1 MKLLQRIL
9 SILAVLAIGTGFAL
23 AMSTEP
29 DAVQG
34 EFARV
39 FHVHVPSA
47 WLAFLA
53 FGVTLAGSI
62 GWLIWRK
69 PLADHTA
76 AASAEIGVFF
86 TGLAIIT
93 GMIWGYPVWGVAWDW
108 GDARLVST
116 AVMFFVYVGYLALR
130 RAIPDPV
137 VRATRSAVLG
147 SLAFLLV
154 PAVYFSVELFR
165 TLHQGMTITPQGS
178 SMSAEMLVAFLVNL
192 LAFTILYLAFLV
204 SRTRLSFA
212 RAALSIGRTPSDR
225 GDVEPPDLEAI
236 RD

>member
-1 MKLLQRIL
+1 MKLLQRTL
-9 SILAVLAIGTGFAL
+9 TTLAFLAIAAGFVL

-34 EFARV
+34 DFARV

-62 GWLIWRK
+62 GWLMTKK
-69 PLADHTA
+69 PVTDHVA

-86 TGLAIIT
+86 TGLALVT

-116 AVMFFVYVGYLALR
+116 AVMFFVYIGYLALR
-130 RAIPDPV
+130 RAIPDPT

-154 PAVYFSVELFR
+154 PAVYFSVEIFR

-178 SMSAEMLVAFLVNL
+178 SMSSEMLVAFLVNL
-192 LAFTILYLAFLV
+192 AAFTILYLAFLV
-204 SRTRLSFA
+204 SRTRLAFEQAASGLA
-212 RAALSIGRTPSDR
+212 RHQPGMS
-225 GDVEPPDLEAI
+225 DVEPPDLGAI
-236 RD
+236 RG

>member
-1 MKLLQRIL
+1 MKVLQRIL
-9 SILAVLAIGTGFAL
+9 IGLSVVTLGYGFWL
-23 AMSTEP
+23 AMTTAP

-53 FGVTLAGSI
+53 FGVTLLGSLT
-62 GWLIWRK
+62 WLAAKR
-69 PLADHTA
+69 PLADHVA

-86 TGLAIIT
+86 TGLAIAT
-93 GMIWGYPVWGVAWDW
+93 GMIWGRPVWGVAWDW

-116 AVMFFVYVGYLALR
+116 AVMFFVYLAYLALR
-130 RAIPDPV
+130 RSIPDPR

-165 TLHQGMTITPQGS
+165 TLHQGMTITPQGA
-178 SMSAEMLVAFLVNL
+178 SMSGEMVTAFLVNL

-204 SRTRLSFA
+204 SRTRLALAEEA
-212 RAALSIGRTPSDR
+212 RGP
-225 GDVEPPDLEAI
+225 VEARLAGTVVDAPDLGAI
-236 RD
+236 RG

>member
-1 MKLLQRIL
+1 MKLAQRIL
-9 SILAVLAIGTGFAL
+9 TVLALAAIITGLVL
-23 AMSTEP
+23 AMNTEP

-53 FGVTLAGSI
+53 FGVTLLGSI

-69 PLADHTA
+69 PAADHLA

-86 TGLAIIT
+86 TGLALVT

-154 PAVYFSVELFR
+154 PAVYFSVEIFR
-165 TLHQGMTITPQGS
+165 TLHQGMTITPQGA
-178 SMSAEMLVAFLVNL
+178 SMSSEMLVAFLVNL
-192 LAFTILYLAFLV
+192 MAFTILYLAFLV
-204 SRTRLSFA
+204 SRTRLAFA
-212 RAALSIGRTPSDR
+212 QAEAAASRPVSGL
-225 GDVEPPDLEAI
+225 GDVEPPDLGAI
-236 RD
+236 RG

>member
-1 MKLLQRIL
+1 MKLLQRTL
-9 SILAVLAIGTGFAL
+9 SLLALVALGAGFYL
-23 AMSTEP
+23 AMSTQP

-62 GWLIWRK
+62 GWLVWRK
-69 PLADHTA
+69 PGADHTA

-86 TGLAIIT
+86 TGLALVT

-116 AVMFFVYVGYLALR
+116 AVMFFVYIGYLALR
-130 RAIPDPV
+130 RAVADPE

-154 PAVYFSVELFR
+154 PAVYFSVEIFR

-178 SMSAEMLVAFLVNL
+178 SMSSEMLLAFLINL
-192 LAFTILYLAFLV
+192 LAFTLVYLAFLV
-204 SRTRLSFA
+204 SRTRLAYAQAAA
-212 RAALSIGRTPSDR
+212 RR
-225 GDVEPPDLEAI
+225 GPAPATSDVEPPDLGAI
-236 RD
+236 RG

>member
-1 MKLLQRIL
+1 MKVLQRSLAGL
-9 SILAVLAIGTGFAL
+9 SAIALGYGFSL
-23 AMSTEP
+23 AMGTRP

-53 FGVTLAGSI
+53 FGVTLIGSLI
-62 GWLIWRK
+62 WLIAKK
-69 PLADHTA
+69 PLADHVA

-93 GMIWGYPVWGVAWDW
+93 GMIWGKPVWGVAWDW

-116 AVMFFVYVGYLALR
+116 AVMFFVYLAYLALR
-130 RAIPDPV
+130 RSIPDPR

-165 TLHQGMTITPQGS
+165 TLHQGMTITPQGT
-178 SMSAEMLVAFLVNL
+178 SMSGEMVVAFLVNL

-204 SRTRLSFA
+204 SRTRLGIAEEA
-212 RAALSIGRTPSDR
+212 RAPEAERLTAAV
-225 GDVEPPDLEAI
+225 VESPDLGGI
-236 RD
+236 RG